1 MLAAARRCNSS
12 RLRCGGPSSLRG
24 GARRHAG
31 AGPALSGPAAA
42 RVDPAAA
49 APAPAEGSFLA
60 RLLIPWPELAAMSE
74 DAELNRRIEVYSS
87 TYCLISTLM
96 CSVSATALL
105 TAVPDHRGSNA
116 GGSTAG
122 ATAEAM
128 AEAILNHELKEQP
141 TPPAAPPIHSGILSR
156 ETAVELYVGGA
167 AGSLVSGLCGLG
179 VSTICLALNAV
190 NPPGAAATFAIQHGA
205 LLTAIPIF
213 TTTAVAMNA
222 FALSAA
228 VDASVGRP
236 VSWITFVGTAAAGT
250 LVLGAT
256 ARGMLKNYQLRRV
269 MLRK

>member
-1 MLAAARRCNSS
+1 MLAAARRCSSS

-49 APAPAEGSFLA
+49 APAPAEGSFLT

-74 DAELNRRIEVYSS
+74 DADLSRIEVYSS

-116 GGSTAG
+116 GGRTAG

-156 ETAVELYVGGA
+156 ETAVELYLLRGILMSTWGFWPAVFRP
-167 AGSLVSGLCGLG
+167 LRTVFPGLG
-179 VSTICLALNAV
+179 AGFLNLGGKTERTAKKRGKNEQKWARNGLKRV
-190 NPPGAAATFAIQHGA
+190 GA
-205 LLTAIPIF
+205 
-213 TTTAVAMNA
+213 
-222 FALSAA
+222 S
-228 VDASVGRP
+228 
-236 VSWITFVGTAAAGT
+236 
-250 LVLGAT
+250 
-256 ARGMLKNYQLRRV
+256 
-269 MLRK
+269 